1 MLTRTL
7 QHNFGELLEFAEISF
22 SVRQPTINEQYKH
35 RKIGSLAICRRSSS
49 AVQHLPFEA
58 VVILTRRTTSCCL
71 SFDVFPSPPHF
82 FFQIWKSDT
91 QANSGRVVGSSTSAP
106 LTTYMRLRKTTVVL
120 RGESFW
126 FHRFFLLIMFHHHLG
141 DPNSRIDLQIS
152 NTTLLFNVHPP
163 FYLTSKGF

>member
-1 MLTRTL
+1 MGLSLSYQVIRYWIVSRLCYIQLFMSSKQMLTRTL

-71 SFDVFPSPPHF
+71 SFDVFPSPP
-82 FFQIWKSDT
+82 
-91 QANSGRVVGSSTSAP
+91 P
-106 LTTYMRLRKTTVVL
+106 
-120 RGESFW
+120 
-126 FHRFFLLIMFHHHLG
+126 FFLSNMKIGYSGEFRESSRIFHVCTTNYIHALAEN
-141 DPNSRIDLQIS
+141 NSRIERRK
-152 NTTLLFNVHPP
+152 LLIP
-163 FYLTSKGF
+163 